1 MGHSAG
7 KSSGFDADAAC
18 KTSLENPSKT
28 LINNIM
34 QYFDN
39 ASASV
44 TKYR

>member
-7 KSSGFDADAAC
+7 KRSGFNDDAAC

-28 LINNIM
+28 LINDIM

-44 TKYR
+44 TKCR